1 MVDQVRLGSNFLKKQ
16 VPIKTCFKFTH
27 VIKKLLVKTN
37 SMNYGDLD
45 HIPITSAQ
53 YKANLLYQYPHLDP
67 TFSITELENL
77 IDILQVPYDTRIA
90 FCQATGSLPELVQ
103 RIIFP
108 LIEPEYDP
116 EPLDAL

>member
-1 MVDQVRLGSNFLKKQ
+1 
-16 VPIKTCFKFTH
+16 
-27 VIKKLLVKTN
+27 
-37 SMNYGDLD
+37 MNYGDLD
-45 HIPITSAQ
+45 HIPITDDQ
-53 YKANLLYQYPHLDP
+53 YHANLLHQYPHLDP
-67 TFSITELENL
+67 DFSITELENL

-116 EPLDAL
+116 EPLDALDLL